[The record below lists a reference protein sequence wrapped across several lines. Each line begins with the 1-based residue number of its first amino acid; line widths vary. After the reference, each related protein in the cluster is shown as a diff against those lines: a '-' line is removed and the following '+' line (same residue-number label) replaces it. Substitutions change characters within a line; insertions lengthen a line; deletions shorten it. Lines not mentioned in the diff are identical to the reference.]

1 MESFWGTTNLKV
13 AAAATAFGATLRQLD
28 PVTCIVKADTGQRQ
42 VTFWFSSSGP
52 DGEEARA
59 EMERTWSEMKSDK
72 ESAIR
77 FVRAALEN
85 RETLLGLCKHK
96 DLQPILS
103 IQRGGQTLLVP
114 EKARPELKRALLNK
128 L

>member
-28 PVTCIVKADTGQRQ
+28 PVTCIVKEGGQRQ

-52 DGEEARA
+52 DGDEARA
-59 EMERTWSEMKSDK
+59 EMERTWGEMKSDK
-72 ESAIR
+72 EPAIR

-85 RETLLGLCKHK
+85 RETLLGLVKRAE
-96 DLQPILS
+96 PILS

>member
-28 PVTCIVKADTGQRQ
+28 PVTCIVKEGGQRQ

-52 DGEEARA
+52 DGDEARA
-59 EMERTWSEMKSDK
+59 EMERTWGEMKSDK

-85 RETLLGLCKHK
+85 RETLLGLVKRAE
-96 DLQPILS
+96 PILS
-103 IQRGGQTLLVP
+103 IQRGGQTVLVP